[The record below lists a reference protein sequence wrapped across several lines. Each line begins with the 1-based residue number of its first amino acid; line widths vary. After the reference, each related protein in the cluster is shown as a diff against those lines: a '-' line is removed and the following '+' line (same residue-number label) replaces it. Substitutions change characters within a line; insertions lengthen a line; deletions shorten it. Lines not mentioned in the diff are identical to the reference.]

1 MPYVVFA
8 GNVGDV
14 GTLAQAVELV
24 AGRNGTNPAGS
35 AGHDELGK
43 AGA

>member
-8 GNVGDV
+8 GNVGDA

-24 AGRNGTNPAGS
+24 GGTSGS
-35 AGHDELGK
+35 DGSGAAGHDEKGK
-43 AGA
+43 AGT